1 MSISGVRVRNEN
13 GEEVHSLK
21 VVGGGIKFGRDKG
34 KCNVVFDRLASR
46 VSRVHASIE
55 WNEEGVTF
63 IDKSQEG
70 TVING
75 KKVKQ
80 SKKSLGEGI
89 HHLEIGGI
97 SMTVEVDGAELEKTV
112 LESSSPSPTSTSF
125 HEVVVH
131 ESPIADVPTTTSEDC
146 QMMEDQDDEF
156 DNVTSISS
164 SFLPNTYKNKLK
176 RKSNASLF
184 DDFEPRGKRGPLAP
198 KKINF
203 DEEMSRQSSKGPR
216 ARKADDS
223 VLEGETPSKK
233 SKTNNEEITS
243 FFKERT
249 SQKTKSPS
257 MESEGEMESIVNK
270 VAAIPSVSHE
280 SDQDD
285 VVVAEHSE
293 LHSDRGPAAPNETIK
308 YANLIFH
315 PPSFQRNQTTFI
327 DPKAPNFKR
336 FVPKSIRGDGRI
348 SAASMRSNISLN
360 TTIPMIDS
368 RKLI

>member
-1 MSISGVRVRNEN
+1 MPISGVRVRNES

-21 VVGGGIKFGRDKG
+21 VVGGVINFGRDK
-34 KCNVVFDRLASR
+34 KVCNVVFDRLASR

-55 WNEEGVTF
+55 WNEGGVTF
-63 IDKSQEG
+63 TDKSQEG
-70 TVING
+70 TFING

-89 HHLEIGGI
+89 YRLEIGGI
-97 SMTVEVDGAELEKTV
+97 LMTVEVDGDELEETV
-112 LESSSPSPTSTSF
+112 LESSSPSPTRTNF

-131 ESPIADVPTTTSEDC
+131 ESPISEAPTTTREDC
-146 QMMEDQDDEF
+146 QIMDDPNEF

-164 SFLPNTYKNKLK
+164 FLPKTYNKLK

-198 KKINF
+198 KKMNF
-203 DEEMSRQSSKGPR
+203 DEEMSRQSTKGPR
-216 ARKADDS
+216 TRKADDS
-223 VLEGETPSKK
+223 VLDGETPSKK
-233 SKTNNEEITS
+233 IKTNNEKINS

-249 SQKTKSPS
+249 SRNTESPS
-257 MESEGEMESIVNK
+257 VESEGEMESIVNQ
-270 VAAIPSVSHE
+270 VAALPSVSHK

-285 VVVAEHSE
+285 DVVAEHSE
-293 LHSDRGPAAPNETIK
+293 LHTDRGPAAPNETIK

-327 DPKAPNFKR
+327 DPRAPNFKR
-336 FVPKSIRGDGRI
+336 FVPKSMRGDGRV
-348 SAASMRSNISLN
+348 SVASIRSNISFN

-368 RKLI
+368 RKIL